1 MDYNFNDFKD
11 DKKYFIE
18 DKTYIDRRN
27 ARRAAEKARQRKKK
41 LIARRVTIVA
51 IMVLIAVLLGLFIR
65 AVINWIIPDKDDE
78 KASTSQSAQ
87 SGTSGMNDLEIFL
100 LTNLPEKSDKVK
112 PSTDALKFNK
122 PVIPENPDA
131 EGHFSSA
138 NSAVYIYDNAAYE
151 LFGGTNESAK
161 FYAESISDFK
171 TLVGDSIKVYN
182 MVIPKPIE
190 FYIPESVKQKDG
202 ISTNSQ
208 AENIKTIY
216 SSYTSD
222 VIPINCYNELAAH
235 NDEYIYFRTD
245 HHWTGLGAYYAYKAF
260 CEQTG
265 QQVLDLSV
273 CQENTISGY
282 QGTLTDMDYSLY
294 ENLDTVHYWE
304 FPYDTYATVTPR
316 SGDIPYDTSI
326 YYGAATGGTL
336 TYGVFIWGDSS
347 TFVEYNQNLSN
358 GKKIAVIKDS
368 YGNAFVPYLTANY
381 EEVHVIDFR
390 YFDSDLKTYCEE
402 NGITEV
408 LFINN
413 IMAANTAFLVDDIV
427 DMFS

>member
-1 MDYNFNDFKD
+1 MDYNFNDFRD
-11 DKKYFIE
+11 DKNYFIE

-27 ARRAAEKARQRKKK
+27 ARRAAEKARQRRKK

-51 IMVLIAVLLGLFIR
+51 VMVFALVLVVGLF
-65 AVINWIIPDKDDE
+65 WKLFDLFTPDKD
-78 KASTSQSAQ
+78 KASTSESAAP
-87 SGTSGMNDLEIFL
+87 TLNKLEVFFIA
-100 LTNLPEKSDKVK
+100 NLPDDEKTNSVSQDALNFVK
-112 PSTDALKFNK
+112 PAVPDDNK
-122 PVIPENPDA
+122 T
-131 EGHFSSA
+131 EGHFSSM
-138 NSAVYIYDNAAYE
+138 NSAVYIYNNAAYE
-151 LFGGTNESAK
+151 LFGGTAESAE
-161 FYAESISDFK
+161 FYAESISQFK
-171 TLVGDSIKVYN
+171 AQVGDTITVYN

-190 FYIPESVKQKDG
+190 YYVPDRVMQSSG

-216 SSYTSD
+216 SSYTED
-222 VIPINCYNELAAH
+222 VVPINCYNELAAH
-235 NDEYIYFRTD
+235 LEEYIYFRTD

-265 QQVLDLSV
+265 QKVLNLSA
-273 CQENTISGY
+273 CEENTISGY
-282 QGTLTDMDYSLY
+282 QGTLVDMDASLY
-294 ENLDTVHYWE
+294 DNLDTVHYWE
-304 FPYDTYATVTPR
+304 FPYDTYATITPR

-326 YYGAATGGTL
+326 YYGAATAGTL
-336 TYGVFIWGDSS
+336 TYGVFIWGDSA
-347 TFVEYNQNLSN
+347 TFVEHSSAVDN

-390 YFDSDLKTYCEE
+390 FFDSDLKTYCEE

-427 DMFS
+427 DMFE

>member
-11 DKKYFIE
+11 EKNYFGE
-18 DKTYIDRRN
+18 NNNYIDRRN
-27 ARRAAEKARQRKKK
+27 ARRAAERARQRRKQ

-51 IMVLIAVLLGLFIR
+51 IMALILILIIVGIVSLFKLIFGGKNKKVDETPAPTVAVEQD
-65 AVINWIIPDKDDE
+65 NTNKD
-78 KASTSQSAQ
+78 A
-87 SGTSGMNDLEIFL
+87 
-100 LTNLPEKSDKVK
+100 LTFVK
-112 PSTDALKFNK
+112 PN
-122 PVIPENPDA
+122 IPEANDA

-138 NSAVYIYDNAAYE
+138 NSAVYIYNNAAYE
-151 LFGGTNESAK
+151 LFGGTNDSAQ
-161 FYAESISDFK
+161 FYAESISEFK
-171 TLVGDSIKVYN
+171 AQVGDSIKVYN

-190 FYIPESVKQKDG
+190 FGVPESIKQRDG

-216 SSYTSD
+216 SSYTED
-222 VIPINCYNELAAH
+222 VIPINCYNELANH
-235 NDEYIYFRTD
+235 LDEYIYFRTD

-265 QQVLDLSV
+265 QNVLDLSV
-273 CQENTISGY
+273 CEENTISGY
-282 QGTLTDMDYSLY
+282 QGTLVDMDASLY

-304 FPYDTYATVTPR
+304 FPYSTYATITPR

-326 YYGAATGGTL
+326 YYGAATSGTL
-336 TYGVFIWGDSS
+336 TYGVFIWGDSA
-347 TFVEYNQNLSN
+347 TFVEHNEDLSN

-390 YFDSDLKTYCEE
+390 YFGSDLKTYCEE

-408 LFINN
+408 LFMNN

-427 DMFS
+427 DMF

>member
-1 MDYNFNDFKD
+1 MLVDYNFNEFKD
-11 DKKYFIE
+11 DKNYFIE

-41 LIARRVTIVA
+41 LIARRVTIVT
-51 IMVLIAVLLGLFIR
+51 IMVLAVVLVVGTIWKVVDLIT
-65 AVINWIIPDKDDE
+65 PDKNTAADSDG
-78 KASTSQSAQ
+78 ST
-87 SGTSGMNDLEIFL
+87 NKLNKLEVFL
-100 LTNLPEKSDKVK
+100 IANLPEKNNSNSVPQDV
-112 PSTDALKFNK
+112 LEFNK
-122 PVIPENPDA
+122 PTIPDDNKT
-131 EGHFSSA
+131 EGHFSA
-138 NSAVYIYDNAAYE
+138 MNSAVYIYDNAAYE
-151 LFGGTNESAK
+151 LFGGTTDSAE
-161 FYAESISDFK
+161 FYAESISEFK
-171 TLVGDSIKVYN
+171 AQVGDSITVYN
-182 MVIPKPIE
+182 MIIPKPIE
-190 FYIPESVKQKDG
+190 FYVPDRVIKSSG

-208 AENIKTIY
+208 IDNIKTIY
-216 SSYTSD
+216 TSYTED
-222 VIPINCYNELAAH
+222 IVPINCYNELAAH
-235 NDEYIYFRTD
+235 TDEYIYFKTD

-265 QQVLDLSV
+265 QKVLDLAA

-282 QGTLTDMDYSLY
+282 QGTLVDMDASLY

-304 FPYDTYATVTPR
+304 FPYNTYATITPR

-347 TFVEYNQNLSN
+347 TFVEHSEAVDN

-390 YFDSDLKTYCEE
+390 FFSSDLKTYCEE

-408 LFINN
+408 LFVNN

-427 DMFS
+427 DMF